1 MIQSP
6 QLDYLKTFVKA
17 RMPRMAAAYRAVA
30 AAGSRMP
37 LRKQDTR
44 RFVNAFIR
52 EKTNSVV
59 QGGPFAG
66 MRLIE
71 GASWGDGDIAPKLLG
86 VYEQELHDVF
96 AKAALRRYGAIV
108 DVGSA
113 EGFYAVGLARMFPG
127 IIVYAFDTDPAALE
141 MTKRAA
147 EANRV
152 DDQITLRGFCDP
164 RALESLA
171 QTDGPLLIVSDC
183 EGYEMTLFGSGDVH
197 ALRVSDILI
206 ECHDFI
212 VPNCTERLTEKL
224 RSTHSVTVIRAAGRN
239 PNAFEFL
246 SEISDWDRW
255 KAVCEGRPCRMS
267 WLWCEARS
275 VS

>member
-6 QLDYLKTFVKA
+6 QLDHLKTFVKA
-17 RMPRMAAAYRAVA
+17 RMPGMAAAYRAVA
-30 AAGSRMP
+30 AAGSRLP

-44 RFVNAFIR
+44 RFVNGFIR

-59 QGGPFAG
+59 QSGPFAG

-86 VYEQELHDVF
+86 VYEQELHGVF
-96 AKAALRRYGAIV
+96 AKAAQRRYGAIV

-127 IIVYAFDTDPAALE
+127 IKVYAF
-141 MTKRAA
+141 
-147 EANRV
+147 
-152 DDQITLRGFCDP
+152 
-164 RALESLA
+164 
-171 QTDGPLLIVSDC
+171 IVSDC
-183 EGYEMTLFGSGDVH
+183 EGYEITLFGSGDIH
-197 ALRVSDILI
+197 SLRGSDILI

-212 VPNCTERLTEKL
+212 VPNCTGRLSEKL
-224 RSTHSVTVIRAAGRN
+224 RSTHSVTEIRAGGRN

-275 VS
+275 FIIFP